1 MCQPEVN
8 ICTNTIRDQALIHEQ
23 QKLNTELLE
32 LREWTE
38 QRMNK
43 QMKLHDRM
51 VVYYDRKLTKCN
63 VYEEELERTR
73 TENARFKFTS
83 QCLVDKIKELTN
95 TIVEKYSTN
104 PLNNDEVNDSN
115 KDENCNIENNQDK
128 DNDNDT
134 DPIATYLEVCSKTL
148 IDEVGAYKEQ
158 VEKATIEL
166 GNLKDQLTR
175 SVEKQ
180 VVLRE
185 CVNELTVLSKTER
198 MKRDQDELELRT
210 TVDRLTAELVEV
222 QQEMDRLQSVEAEI
236 SVKLMHRE
244 SEQDDLD
251 EAVRSENARL
261 QAQLGKSAILEASM
275 QSKIYDLELELSKR
289 REASKMQQ
297 EPYQIS
303 FDSETIDGSSTSSI
317 MYQCTLSR
325 TSDDQV
331 ASFPDL
337 GRGDDQLI
345 PCLLSSTKSCVV
357 AEDAQLSCSKS
368 TNYDCQPSCL
378 DSANDE
384 HQPSCLDST
393 NDDHKSSGLDSA
405 NDDHQPSCSTLTAV
419 KGSAQTASEPSLDEL
434 KNRQLAEIIK
444 KYVRRHDDN
453 C

>member
-1 MCQPEVN
+1 MLQ
-8 ICTNTIRDQALIHEQ
+8 
-23 QKLNTELLE
+23 
-32 LREWTE
+32 
-38 QRMNK
+38 
-43 QMKLHDRM
+43 
-51 VVYYDRKLTKCN
+51 
-63 VYEEELERTR
+63 
-73 TENARFKFTS
+73 
-83 QCLVDKIKELTN
+83 
-95 TIVEKYSTN
+95 
-104 PLNNDEVNDSN
+104 
-115 KDENCNIENNQDK
+115 
-128 DNDNDT
+128 
-134 DPIATYLEVCSKTL
+134 VCSKTL

-175 SVEKQ
+175 SEEKQ

-261 QAQLGKSAILEASM
+261 QARLGKSAIIEAAM

-289 REASKMQQ
+289 TEASKMQQ

-325 TSDDQV
+325 TSDDQA

-357 AEDAQLSCSKS
+357 AEDNSAQLSCSKS

-378 DSANDE
+378 DS
-384 HQPSCLDST
+384 T
-393 NDDHKSSGLDSA
+393 NDDHKPSGLDSA

-419 KGSAQTASEPSLDEL
+419 QGSAQTASEPSLDEL

-444 KYVRRHDDN
+444 KYVRRHDDD